1 VRYPAEFRLRIVRL
15 FLEENYT
22 QRMIA
27 DEFGVGKSTIGHW
40 VRRYRNEGEEG
51 LRDRPVPKRKPTAK
65 KSLVREKI
73 VETKLANPRFG
84 IRRIRDTLRRFL
96 LLKTS
101 AETVRKTLH
110 AEGLADPPQAKKPRR
125 SDPKPRFFERS
136 TPNQLWQTD
145 IFTFRLAGK
154 NAYLIGFIDDYSRYL
169 VGLQLYRSQTAEHVL
184 ETYRT
189 AVGEYGVP
197 KEMLTDNGRQYTNWR
212 GTTRFEKEMAKDRV
226 KHFRSRPHH
235 PMTLGKIERFW
246 KTIWGEFLSR
256 AQFDTFEE
264 ARERVALWCKYYN
277 HRRPHQGIGSLCPAD
292 RFFEV
297 QGELRT
303 VIERGVE
310 DNALELALR
319 GKPNPPF
326 YMVGRFDG
334 QSVVMH
340 AEKGKL
346 KLSLDGQ
353 EVDGAREL
361 EYNMEGSAD
370 GPTQQQ
376 EDQAADSQATDNST
390 GTAVGHIAGS
400 DTGDTTLPAPSPA
413 AQPEVQRAPEG
424 PGGADGLDRGAVGDE
439 RLPGAVDQLHA
450 AEQMAGRCAA
460 GYVERTGAEAPGGQ
474 RWREP
479 QQPAAEASG
488 EGCAT
493 AADAAGAEP
502 AQRPSAASAQCG
514 AGQTQ
519 RRGLKSAWECALQRR
534 GDVDEHRSGGSRPA
548 AGGSD
553 HARAGRS
560 ADGHGSCRAAGG
572 LAQDLPRM
580 GEAGAGQHAGWADG
594 PAAWTSHETETG
606 SGADPAGEG
615 EAGPARR
622 DGVQG

>member
-1 VRYPAEFRLRIVRL
+1 VRL

-246 KTIWGEFLSR
+246 VLEDHLGRVPLAR
-256 AQFDTFEE
+256 AV
-264 ARERVALWCKYYN
+264 RHV
-277 HRRPHQGIGSLCPAD
+277 
-292 RFFEV
+292 
-297 QGELRT
+297 
-303 VIERGVE
+303 RG
-310 DNALELALR
+310 
-319 GKPNPPF
+319 
-326 YMVGRFDG
+326 
-334 QSVVMH
+334 
-340 AEKGKL
+340 
-346 KLSLDGQ
+346 
-353 EVDGAREL
+353 GAR
-361 EYNMEGSAD
+361 A
-370 GPTQQQ
+370 
-376 EDQAADSQATDNST
+376 
-390 GTAVGHIAGS
+390 
-400 DTGDTTLPAPSPA
+400 
-413 AQPEVQRAPEG
+413 
-424 PGGADGLDRGAVGDE
+424 RGAVVQVLQPPPPAPGH
-439 RLPGAVDQLHA
+439 RLAVPGRSVLRGPGRTAHGHRARRRGQR
-450 AEQMAGRCAA
+450 AG
-460 GYVERTGAEAPGGQ
+460 TGAA
-474 RWREP
+474 RW
-479 QQPAAEASG
+479 
-488 EGCAT
+488 
-493 AADAAGAEP
+493 
-502 AQRPSAASAQCG
+502 
-514 AGQTQ
+514 
-519 RRGLKSAWECALQRR
+519 
-534 GDVDEHRSGGSRPA
+534 
-548 AGGSD
+548 
-553 HARAGRS
+553 
-560 ADGHGSCRAAGG
+560 
-572 LAQDLPRM
+572 
-580 GEAGAGQHAGWADG
+580 
-594 PAAWTSHETETG
+594 
-606 SGADPAGEG
+606 
-615 EAGPARR
+615 
-622 DGVQG
+622 